1 MMTMLML
8 LVVIQR
14 RSGWLS
20 RLSFSLWIYILR
32 MYHDIEP
39 KKHKLIYIVI
49 EIENPQMRL
58 YHNTL
63 QSKHKG
69 RIVYII
75 WLNRQYTKQICVLN
89 EWVNRQSW
97 VHVHLY
103 TNTFLRIYTRL
114 GNKTKHAH
122 PSSGLKNRIYHT
134 HCPIYISHL
143 PILFLFLYITMVTP
157 KFIRGGW
164 RACLS
169 VHLVFMYWK
178 QGKEKIVLKLY

>member
-1 MMTMLML
+1 MMMTMLML

-63 QSKHKG
+63 QRKHKC

-89 EWVNRQSW
+89 EWVNRLSW

-122 PSSGLKNRIYHT
+122 PTSGLKNRIYHT

-143 PILFLFLYITMVTP
+143 PILF
-157 KFIRGGW
+157 
-164 RACLS
+164 
-169 VHLVFMYWK
+169 
-178 QGKEKIVLKLY
+178 